1 MENFPKELTATIAQ
15 SAWEGSRHSARPSA
29 SIGSYGPR
37 TPFPTVHFCAACS
50 SSSSSGSP
58 QNQIPQR
65 PPRRLPIPPGRISS
79 SPSTST
85 PRLSPSP
92 SFSPPSSGLT
102 LPIPQHAHNRVRPLR
117 PLPEMPISASGHL
130 ETPKHTARVVEGPS
144 PPTSPADAVT
154 SLVLPQRPTD
164 IEELHRGNLSKL
176 QYHMGKSV
184 PPDVV
189 PPRRDSDEAP
199 GCTSGDEEERCLAE
213 LTEAISPTLEKT
225 ADEEHEKLIR
235 RHSCRWLRGGGVEE
249 DYDEAMCRA

>member
-1 MENFPKELTATIAQ
+1 MHTTACGRSSHTIGHAVLTK
-15 SAWEGSRHSARPSA
+15 SHRD
-29 SIGSYGPR
+29 
-37 TPFPTVHFCAACS
+37 F
-50 SSSSSGSP
+50 
-58 QNQIPQR
+58 
-65 PPRRLPIPPGRISS
+65 
-79 SPSTST
+79 
-85 PRLSPSP
+85 
-92 SFSPPSSGLT
+92 
-102 LPIPQHAHNRVRPLR
+102 VRSPLR

-154 SLVLPQRPTD
+154 PLLLPQRPTD
-164 IEELHRGNLSKL
+164 IEELHDGNLSKL

-213 LTEAISPTLEKT
+213 LTEAISPILEKT

-235 RHSCRWLRGGGVEE
+235 MYSRRWLREKKKGGWVEE
-249 DYDEAMCRA
+249 DYDDAIVQSLAFASLS